1 MIKLI
6 ACDLDETLLN
16 KAKEISDEDVKAI
29 SYARQQGVRFV
40 VATGRGYHSLDAILK
55 RLDLYQKENE
65 YIMSGNGAVL
75 CESKDFRKLS
85 FHGISFELANQ
96 LFEYGMQQDV
106 CVQVFTDRDVYAFH
120 INEDEKNVLFGFK
133 PDSILCD
140 KEDIQFLK
148 DETIMKV
155 MYQNTNMDYL
165 HQLADGM
172 DFVKEHCSIS
182 FSSNRYLEFNA
193 MGIHKGNGLKELCE
207 LLQIDI
213 QDTMAIGDNYNDLTM
228 IQAAGI
234 GVCVANAQ
242 DIVKESSDYICE
254 RDHEH
259 SAVAEAIYRF
269 VKEDEYECTR
279 T

>member
-1 MIKLI
+1 
-6 ACDLDETLLN
+6 
-16 KAKEISDEDVKAI
+16 
-29 SYARQQGVRFV
+29 
-40 VATGRGYHSLDAILK
+40 
-55 RLDLYQKENE
+55 
-65 YIMSGNGAVL
+65 
-75 CESKDFRKLS
+75 
-85 FHGISFELANQ
+85 
-96 LFEYGMQQDV
+96 
-106 CVQVFTDRDVYAFH
+106 
-120 INEDEKNVLFGFK
+120 
-133 PDSILCD
+133 
-140 KEDIQFLK
+140 
-148 DETIMKV
+148 
-155 MYQNTNMDYL
+155 MDYL

-172 DFVKEHCSIS
+172 DFVKDYCSIS

-242 DIVKESSDYICE
+242 DIVKENSDYICE

-269 VKEDEYECTR
+269 VKEDEYECTG